1 MSNKLI
7 VRTPSGVD
15 TTQAVVDALA
25 TGVLSVEAVAEL
37 FGTTKGVLLQL
48 LSDPQVIARIEARR
62 EQLYS
67 QLDVARRLKRKALWA
82 VESAVPR
89 LAELAHDVEV
99 APAAR
104 VAAMAELVKISG
116 LRERENN
123 DRAAERVV
131 INIHTGKDTI
141 TIEAAARDADGADGA
156 TEPDT
161 DTPTVDARAEPPE
174 EPSPPLDNELQINI
188 ETPRGSNKKDKPK
201 VSKLRVQL

>member
-15 TTQAVVDALA
+15 TTQAIVDALA

-37 FGTTKGVLLQL
+37 FGTTRGVLLQL
-48 LSDPQVIARIEARR
+48 LSNPQVVAQIEARR

-89 LAELAHDVEV
+89 LAELAHDAEV

-116 LRERENN
+116 LRDREGN
-123 DRAAERVV
+123 DQTAERVV
-131 INIHTGKDTI
+131 VNIHTGKDTI
-141 TIEAAARDADGADGA
+141 TIEAATQVVNEVEEA
-156 TEPDT
+156 TEPDAGAPII
-161 DTPTVDARAEPPE
+161 DTQAEPPE
-174 EPSPPLDNELQINI
+174 EPSTPRNNELQINI

-201 VSKLRVQL
+201 TAKLRMQL